1 MKDDILIDNYLR
13 GLLSKDEE
21 QSFLKRLKSDI
32 DFNEKFQLEK
42 QLFDALD
49 EESWSFAERNTN
61 EANEYLEILNSKDI
75 KNLKKTLAE
84 TSTGFNSK
92 KTNTGNKRF
101 FYYLAAASIIV
112 LLGFQMFFNQN
123 ISNQDLYEEYV
134 GLNDLPSFV
143 SRSDGSNKLANAQEL
158 FEKGQYAD
166 ALDIFNVFESQIENR
181 SNLLI
186 YKGLS
191 YVELEDYENAEQAF
205 NDLVTSDLLDA
216 EKGYWYKALL
226 YLKQDKVLETE
237 GILETIV
244 SENFFNSKKA
254 RDLLKEL

>member
-1 MKDDILIDNYLR
+1 MEDDILIDNYLK

-21 QSFLKRLKSDI
+21 QSFLKRLKSDT

-112 LLGFQMFFNQN
+112 LLGFQMFFNQS

-166 ALDIFNVFESQIENR
+166 ALDIFNVFESQTENR